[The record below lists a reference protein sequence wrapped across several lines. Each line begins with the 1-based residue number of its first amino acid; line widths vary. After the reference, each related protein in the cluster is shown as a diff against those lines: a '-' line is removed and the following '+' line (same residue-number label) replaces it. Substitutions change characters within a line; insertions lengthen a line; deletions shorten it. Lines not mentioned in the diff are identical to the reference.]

1 LFHPCHSAMSG
12 FVLFGNELRPGRILL
27 QYVTKLL
34 GGRTGKPD
42 ISELMS
48 EKSPHILIVDD
59 DREIRELLSRFLD
72 KHGFRCSTAADGR
85 DMRRQLGDAK
95 IDLVVLDVML
105 PGETGLQLCAQLRAE
120 KQSGIA
126 RIPIIMLTAAGEET
140 DRIIGLEMGA
150 DDYLS
155 KPFSPRELLA
165 RIRAVLRRAGGQ
177 VPVADATGQALL
189 FDGWRIDLNGRRVIG
204 PKGDVDLS
212 TGEFDLLVALAER
225 PHRVLSRDQLL
236 DLTKG
241 RSAQPFDR
249 SVDVQI
255 GRLRRKI
262 ELDPAQPKFITTVRG
277 GGYMFAAKVARESGA
292 A

>member
-1 LFHPCHSAMSG
+1 M
-12 FVLFGNELRPGRILL
+12 
-27 QYVTKLL
+27 T
-34 GGRTGKPD
+34 
-42 ISELMS
+42 

-59 DREIRELLSRFLD
+59 DREIRDLLARFLD
-72 KHGFRCSTAADGR
+72 KHGFRCTPAADGR
-85 DMRRQLGDAK
+85 EMRRQLADAK
-95 IDLVVLDVML
+95 IDLIVLDVMM

-120 KQSGIA
+120 KQSGLA
-126 RIPIIMLTAAGEET
+126 RIPIIMLTAAGDET

-150 DDYLS
+150 DDYLP

-165 RIRAVLRRAGGQ
+165 RIRAVLRRGGDGSVAG
-177 VPVADATGQALL
+177 DTGQALV
-189 FDGWRIDLNGRRVIG
+189 FADWRIDLSGRRVSG
-204 PKGDVDLS
+204 PRGDVDLS

-225 PHRVLSRDQLL
+225 PQRVLSRDQLL

-249 SVDVQI
+249 SIDVQI

-262 ELDPAQPKFITTVRG
+262 ETDPAQPKFITTVRG